1 MDYGGKLFLIE
12 NWMPKTN
19 TKKKA
24 QQKKSLEKPKK
35 AVEAIEDVNMMMFGF
50 GPDADDYLKRFENKR
65 KR

>member
-1 MDYGGKLFLIE
+1 
-12 NWMPKTN
+12 MPKTN

-24 QQKKSLEKPKK
+24 QNLEKPKK